1 MRYFENNNLLY
12 QLHAEVL
19 DKMDCEKLIKEFNE
33 FKTART
39 INGDVESDIKYRK
52 AEIAVYGNE
61 SELLKKV
68 RKIFSEKTKTTINQ
82 QETPVSFIRYGIG
95 GEYKPH
101 YDCYGDP
108 KNIPN
113 GESGDR
119 LITGIFYLNDDYIGG
134 ETEFP
139 LKKIKIKGNQGDL
152 LVWNNLN
159 PDRTLNKKSLHA
171 GLPIV
176 DGVKYILVIWVR
188 EREIN
193 KMFKKNL
200 L

>member
-1 MRYFENNNLLY
+1 MSSFENNEFQY
-12 QLHAEVL
+12 ILHKGFL
-19 DKMDCEKLIKEFNE
+19 NKSDCDDLIKEFVD

-39 INGDVESDIKYRK
+39 LNNNIGIDLQYRK
-52 AEIAVYGNE
+52 SEIATYERE
-61 SELLKKV
+61 SKLLKKI
-68 RKIFSEKTKTTINQ
+68 RKIFSEKTKTSIDQ
-82 QETPVSFIRYGIG
+82 QETPVSFIRYEKG

-101 YDCYGDP
+101 YDCFGDS

-113 GESGDR
+113 EESGDR

-139 LKKIKIKGNQGDL
+139 LEKIKIKGNQGDL

-159 PDRTLNKKSLHA
+159 ENRVLNKKSLHA
-171 GLPIV
+171 GLPII

-193 KMFKKNL
+193 RIFKKNL